1 MDFSYEENEI
11 IMKKYI
17 EDCRNQIKNMFFSDD
32 KIKDEEIK
40 KQRNEMIDIKLN
52 HTMRVVEDVARMSKK
67 MGLNIDFTKVVKVSA
82 LLHDIARF
90 NQAVWSDS
98 FNDRNCKEF
107 NGMMHAEYGYH
118 LLYVNDKFKDFRI
131 PNNYKFAISQA
142 VKYHQVSKLEGD
154 LAIRFENKE
163 QLNTELLTGYETL
176 NNSEKI
182 IVATLVQMVKDVDM
196 LDILYQHLTGE
207 FPVIRPFV
215 TYDVCGDKLSDISK
229 HFDIS
234 EDEIIKYN
242 KLENSDISDMKTI
255 KVPVANMD
263 KRKLAVPQDIQN
275 DFLHNIDRDLKELQ
289 NRRDWTFIT
298 GMWWR
303 LIHFINNINF
313 TSNLELVKEKEL
325 LDKIYETY
333 PDEYKPLV
341 ENIFAFTK
349 EKVIAKIL
357 EINNGNVFVKEG
369 TSQEITDALI
379 EKDTKHIH

>member
-67 MGLNIDFTKVVKVSA
+67 MDLNIDFTKVVKVSA

-118 LLYVNDKFKDFRI
+118 LLYVNDKFKDFNI

-142 VKYHQVSKLEGD
+142 VKYHQVSTLNGD

-341 ENIFAFTK
+341 EDIFAFTK
-349 EKVIAKIL
+349 EKIIDKIL

-369 TSQEITDALI
+369 TSREITEGLKKA
-379 EKDTKHIH
+379 K